1 MLVGDENEQP
11 PPDADGNVPPQG
23 HGIKNIR
30 VPLPPNITLK
40 GNMKTNWQIFKQL
53 WTSYELLTGL
63 KNQAMEYRVAAFVTC
78 IGQKALEIHTGLPF
92 KTEEDKGNLDT
103 ILKLWEEY
111 CCGQTN
117 VIYERFCFNK
127 CDQNTSETFDQ
138 YLVKLR
144 KLASSCEYGNMASDM
159 IRDRTVC
166 GIRDDDIR
174 KELLNESTLTLE
186 SCIKMVKSFEA
197 TAKQAKTMSHSGST
211 NSVNHDVS
219 YISKRKQGTTKKFQG
234 NRKPCKF
241 CGQTHVWGRD
251 NCPAYDKRCSSC
263 GNKGHFEIK
272 CGDFQNLSKSQK
284 SQSSYRKKSRKP
296 IKSSAKNIRA
306 LGSDTSDSQSDTSE
320 FSEYEEQCSLIDVYE
335 PDNENVHN
343 VQPKGT
349 KSGTIVAKMYLHKT
363 REPVIMQVDSGASC
377 NVLPAQYLPANVVLT
392 KTSKKLRMYSND
404 MVPVLGTCK
413 LRLKNPRNGKRYLVP
428 FYVISNLKGSLH
440 KLPLLG
446 STTAQQMQL
455 ISVNHE
461 NIAIVNE
468 LQDEMSNV
476 KTKEN
481 LCQEYRDV
489 FSGRGCM
496 PGNVTL
502 YVDETS
508 DNGPPFN
515 SSAFAN
521 FATEYQFTTVTSSP
535 EYPQSNGKVESA
547 VKIAKNLV
555 RKTNKDHKDVNR
567 ALLAWR
573 NTPTAGLDSSPAQR
587 MFGRRTR
594 TSLPIMSSHLKPN
607 IPENV
612 TENKQKK
619 QRKQKE
625 SFDRGAK
632 ELPFLQS
639 GDIVRMKPK
648 PHCKEWKKARVKE
661 MVNCRSY
668 KVQTECGAEYIRNRR
683 HLRLSAESFTL
694 IDHTFSRK
702 FKLRKQ
708 TQSETPPQKDM
719 PHVKCT
725 TKPKE
730 TQNNSALTRRST
742 RVKRKPGYLKD
753 YV

>member
-1 MLVGDENEQP
+1 MPTPDSPAAIQRLNGMVKYLAKFIPSLSQLNEP
-11 PPDADGNVPPQG
+11 LRKLT
-23 HGIKNIR
+23 HKN
-30 VPLPPNITLK
+30 
-40 GNMKTNWQIFKQL
+40 QL
-53 WTSYELLTGL
+53 WNWSSECDASEAGLGFALLQDGLPVMYASRALTSAERNYSQIEKELLAQVFGL
-63 KNQAMEYRVAAFVTC
+63 ERHHLYTYGRKIVLWTDHKPLVNISNKSIASAPKRLKSLFMRLRQYDVEIRYKLGPEMHLADTLSRAFVTDH
-78 IGQKALEIHTGLPF
+78 GNVYQVPESIHLADLAVPE
-92 KTEEDKGNLDT
+92 KQLQD
-103 ILKLWEEY
+103 I
-111 CCGQTN
+111 QTA
-117 VIYERFCFNK
+117 
-127 CDQNTSETFDQ
+127 T
-138 YLVKLR
+138 
-144 KLASSCEYGNMASDM
+144 ASD
-159 IRDRTVC
+159 IGLQTVKRLITSGWPEHRSQVPPEAQPYFNCKHELSILDNIVFKGDRCVVP
-166 GIRDDDIR
+166 RSARKAIR
-174 KELLNESTLTLE
+174 KELHSAHLGVESTLRRARETVFWPG
-186 SCIKMVKSFEA
+186 I
-197 TAKQAKTMSHSGST
+197 TADLK
-211 NSVNHDVS
+211 
-219 YISKRKQGTTKKFQG
+219 
-234 NRKPCKF
+234 
-241 CGQTHVWGRD
+241 
-251 NCPAYDKRCSSC
+251 
-263 GNKGHFEIK
+263 
-272 CGDFQNLSKSQK
+272 DFLSKCDICNTFQ
-284 SQSSYRKKSRKP
+284 P
-296 IKSSAKNIRA
+296 
-306 LGSDTSDSQSDTSE
+306 E
-320 FSEYEEQCSLIDVYE
+320 
-335 PDNENVHN
+335 
-343 VQPKGT
+343 QPKEPLLHHELPDRPWEKIGIDLM
-349 KSGTIVAKMYLHKT
+349 SLDGHHYLVT
-363 REPVIMQVDSGASC
+363 VDYYSDYFELDHMTNTNPES
-377 NVLPAQYLPANVVLT
+377 VV
-392 KTSKKLRMYSND
+392 K
-404 MVPVLGTCK
+404 
-413 LRLKNPRNGKRYLVP
+413 RLKRHFSRHG
-428 FYVISNLKGSLH
+428 I
-440 KLPLLG
+440 PL
-446 STTAQQMQL
+446 TVQ
-455 ISVNHE
+455 
-461 NIAIVNE
+461 
-468 LQDEMSNV
+468 
-476 KTKEN
+476 
-481 LCQEYRDV
+481 
-489 FSGRGCM
+489 
-496 PGNVTL
+496 
-502 YVDETS
+502 S

-573 NTPTAGLDSSPAQR
+573 NTPTAGLDNSPAQR

-625 SFDRGAK
+625 SSDRGAK

-668 KVQTECGAEYIRNRR
+668 KVQTECGAEYIRIRR

-719 PHVKCT
+719 SHVKCT

>member
-1 MLVGDENEQP
+1 
-11 PPDADGNVPPQG
+11 
-23 HGIKNIR
+23 
-30 VPLPPNITLK
+30 
-40 GNMKTNWQIFKQL
+40 
-53 WTSYELLTGL
+53 
-63 KNQAMEYRVAAFVTC
+63 
-78 IGQKALEIHTGLPF
+78 
-92 KTEEDKGNLDT
+92 
-103 ILKLWEEY
+103 
-111 CCGQTN
+111 
-117 VIYERFCFNK
+117 
-127 CDQNTSETFDQ
+127 
-138 YLVKLR
+138 
-144 KLASSCEYGNMASDM
+144 MASDM

-166 GIRDDDIR
+166 GILDDDIR
-174 KELLNESTLTLE
+174 KELLNESTFTLE
-186 SCIKMVKSFEA
+186 SCITMVKSFEA

-263 GNKGHFEIK
+263 ENKGHFEIK

-296 IKSSAKNIRA
+296 RKSSAKNIRA

-349 KSGTIVAKMYLHKT
+349 KSGTIVAKMYVHKT

-428 FYVISNLKGSLH
+428 FYVISNQKGSLH

-476 KTKEN
+476 KAKEN

-502 YVDETS
+502 YVDETVRPHVA
-508 DNGPPFN
+508 PPRRVLLSVQSRLKAELERLQKEGVIERVEEPTDWC
-515 SSAFAN
+515 SSLCCVEKN
-521 FATEYQFTTVTSSP
+521 
-535 EYPQSNGKVESA
+535 NGKLRLCIDPQPLNCALKRSYYPLPVIEDILPELDGVKVFSKADLNEGFLQCKLDNEST
-547 VKIAKNLV
+547 KLTTFQSPWGRWKYLRMPQGI
-555 RKTNKDHKDVNR
+555 
-567 ALLAWR
+567 
-573 NTPTAGLDSSPAQR
+573 SPAPELFQQKLNQSLDGLKGIHIVADDVLITGCGETLAEATQDHDNNLKAFLER
-587 MFGRRTR
+587 CRKMNITLKKSLS
-594 TSLPIMSSHLKPN
+594 TS
-607 IPENV
+607 
-612 TENKQKK
+612 
-619 QRKQKE
+619 
-625 SFDRGAK
+625 
-632 ELPFLQS
+632 
-639 GDIVRMKPK
+639 
-648 PHCKEWKKARVKE
+648 
-661 MVNCRSY
+661 
-668 KVQTECGAEYIRNRR
+668 
-683 HLRLSAESFTL
+683 
-694 IDHTFSRK
+694 
-702 FKLRKQ
+702 
-708 TQSETPPQKDM
+708 
-719 PHVKCT
+719 
-725 TKPKE
+725 
-730 TQNNSALTRRST
+730 
-742 RVKRKPGYLKD
+742 
-753 YV
+753 